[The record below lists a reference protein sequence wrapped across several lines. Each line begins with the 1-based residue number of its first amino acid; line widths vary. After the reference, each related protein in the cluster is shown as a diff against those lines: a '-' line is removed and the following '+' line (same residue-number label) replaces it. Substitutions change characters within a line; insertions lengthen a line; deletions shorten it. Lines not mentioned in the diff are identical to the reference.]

1 MVLVAATELIRFYR
15 GMLSGGGTRR
25 KDEAMATYLVT
36 GATGLIGRHFVAE
49 LLARP
54 DTERV
59 WLLVRERSQD
69 KLAAAAR
76 EWPDAGK
83 TRPVVGDVREPGLGV
98 KDAQLD
104 ELTGHVD
111 HLVHLAALYDIAA
124 DDDASIAANVDGTRH
139 VIELAERIDAGC
151 LHHVSSVAVAGDHRG
166 RFTEEMFDAGQR
178 LVTAYHR
185 TKFES
190 ERLVRTQTDVPWRI
204 YRPAIVVGNSATGEM
219 DKIDGPYY
227 FFAALA
233 RLSAVPSVPLVFPDI
248 GDTNIVPVDYVA
260 AAMAHLVNE
269 PGLDGRAFHLVNPEP
284 QSARSVYNSFARAA
298 GAPVA
303 TGELD
308 HRLSNPLISLVK
320 LAEHVPGVTIAR
332 DAVLDRLGIPPV
344 LLSTLTFEPRFDSTE
359 TRKALAGANNGAGIA
374 VPRLEDYADV
384 LWRYWREH
392 LDPFRARRH
401 GQRGELDGRR
411 VVITG
416 ASSGIGRA
424 TALKVAAAGGVPLL
438 VARRQA
444 ELEEVQAEIAAA
456 GGQAYVYPCDL
467 TDDESVAKTVEA
479 MLNEQPGIDML
490 VNNAGRS
497 IRRSV
502 QLSYD
507 RMHDYERAMAINYF
521 GAVRLILGLLP
532 HMIERRFG
540 HIVNVS
546 SIGVQGIAP
555 RFSAYVASKA
565 ALDYF
570 SKIVATETHGAG
582 ITFTTVHMPLVRT
595 PMIRPTKIYDAFPTK
610 SPEQAADMVLEALL
624 KRPKHIGTP
633 TGRMISAAYTV
644 APGLVD
650 AIAYQGYRIFPDS
663 TAAGGGGRVKIGKG
677 DRHLGAAA
685 MALARLTR
693 GFHW

>member
-1 MVLVAATELIRFYR
+1 
-15 GMLSGGGTRR
+15 
-25 KDEAMATYLVT
+25 MATYLVT
-36 GATGLIGRHFVAE
+36 GATGLIGRHFVGE

-59 WLLVRERSQD
+59 WLLVRERSRD
-69 KLAAAAR
+69 RLTEAAR
-76 EWPDAGK
+76 AWPNVELIS
-83 TRPVVGDVREPGLGV
+83 PVTGDVRQPDLGV
-98 KDAQLD
+98 GEERLT
-104 ELTGHVD
+104 ELTGVVD

-124 DDDASIAANVDGTRH
+124 DDDASIAANVEGTRN
-139 VIELAERIDAGC
+139 VIDLAATIGAGC
-151 LHHVSSVAVAGDHRG
+151 LHHVSSVAVAGDYRG

-190 ERLVRTQTDVPWRI
+190 ERLVRTQTDVPWRV
-204 YRPAIVVGNSATGEM
+204 YRPAIVVGDSVTGEM
-219 DKIDGPYY
+219 DKVDGPYY
-227 FFAALA
+227 FFAALN
-233 RLSAVPSVPLVFPDI
+233 RLAALPGMPLVFPDI

-260 AAMAHLVNE
+260 AAMAHLVTT

-284 QSARSVYNSFARAA
+284 QPVRAVYDAFARAA

-303 TGELD
+303 TLELD
-308 HRLSNPLISLVK
+308 RRLAGPLVGLAR

-332 DAVLDRLGIPPV
+332 DAVLDRLGIPPIV
-344 LLSTLTFEPRFDSTE
+344 LSTLTFQPRFDSTG
-359 TRKALAGANNGAGIA
+359 TRLALAGTGVDVPALDEYAG
-374 VPRLEDYADV
+374 V

-401 GQRGELDGRR
+401 GRRGPLDGRR

-424 TALKVAAAGGVPLL
+424 TAFQVASAGGVPLL
-438 VARRQA
+438 VARRA
-444 ELEEVQAEIAAA
+444 EELAEVRAEIVAA
-456 GGQAYVYPCDL
+456 GGEAFVYPCDL
-467 TDDESVAKTVEA
+467 TDDESVTKTVER
-479 MLNEQPGIDML
+479 MLVEQPSVDML

-521 GAVRLILGLLP
+521 GAVRMILALLP

-540 HIVNVS
+540 HVVNVS

-570 SKIVATETHGAG
+570 SRIVATETHGAG

-595 PMIRPTKIYDAFPTK
+595 PMIRPTKIYDAFPAR
-610 SPEQAADMVLEALL
+610 SPEQAAELVMAALRD
-624 KRPKHIGTP
+624 RPKHVGTP
-633 TGRMISAAYTV
+633 TGRLISAAYTV

-663 TAAGGGGRVKIGKG
+663 SAAGGTGRVKIGKG

-685 MALARLTR
+685 TALARLTR

>member
-1 MVLVAATELIRFYR
+1 V
-15 GMLSGGGTRR
+15 S
-25 KDEAMATYLVT
+25 
-36 GATGLIGRHFVAE
+36 AE
-49 LLARP
+49 QLA
-54 DTERV
+54 
-59 WLLVRERSQD
+59 
-69 KLAAAAR
+69 
-76 EWPDAGK
+76 
-83 TRPVVGDVREPGLGV
+83 
-98 KDAQLD
+98 
-104 ELTGHVD
+104 ELTGAVD

-124 DDDASIAANVDGTRH
+124 DDDASIAANVEGTRH
-139 VIELAERIDAGC
+139 VIDLARTIGAGC

-166 RFTEEMFDAGQR
+166 RYTEAMFDTGQR
-178 LVTAYHR
+178 LVTPYHR

-190 ERLVRTQTDVPWRI
+190 ERLVRTQTDVPWRV
-204 YRPAIVVGNSATGEM
+204 YRPAIVVGNSITGEM

-227 FFAALA
+227 FFTALN
-233 RLSAVPSVPLVFPDI
+233 RLRGLPNVPLLFPDI

-260 AAMAHLVNE
+260 AAMAHLITA
-269 PGLDGRAFHLVNPEP
+269 PGLDGRAFHLVNPAP
-284 QSARSVYNSFARAA
+284 QSVREVYNAFARAA
-298 GAPVA
+298 GAPLA
-303 TGELD
+303 GAELD
-308 HRLSNPLISLVK
+308 HRLSRPLIGMAK

-332 DAVLDRLGIPPV
+332 DAVLDRLGIPPI
-344 LLSTLTFEPRFDSTE
+344 LLSTLTFQPRFDSTA
-359 TRKALAGANNGAGIA
+359 TRLALADSGVD
-374 VPRLEDYADV
+374 VPPLEEYADV
-384 LWRYWREH
+384 VWRYWREH
-392 LDPFRARRH
+392 LDPFRARRLE
-401 GQRGELDGRR
+401 GRRGSLEGRR

-424 TALKVAAAGGVPLL
+424 TALKVAEAGGVPLL
-438 VARRQA
+438 VARRQS
-444 ELEEVQAEIAAA
+444 ELEEVRAEIAAA
-456 GGQAYVYPCDL
+456 GGQAFVYPCDL
-467 TDDESVAKTVEA
+467 TDDESVTKMVER
-479 MLNEQPGIDML
+479 MLVEQPSVDML

-521 GAVRLILGLLP
+521 AAVRLVLALLP

-540 HIVNVS
+540 HVVNVS

-595 PMIRPTKIYDAFPTK
+595 PMIRPTKIYDAFPAK
-610 SPEQAADMVLEALL
+610 SPDQAADMVLEALVR
-624 KRPKHIGTP
+624 RPKQIGTP
-633 TGRMISAAYTV
+633 TGRMISAAYTM

-663 TAAGGGGRVKIGKG
+663 TAAGGDGRLKIGKG
-677 DRHLGAAA
+677 ERHLGAAA
-685 MALARLTR
+685 TALARLTR

>member
-1 MVLVAATELIRFYR
+1 
-15 GMLSGGGTRR
+15 
-25 KDEAMATYLVT
+25 MATYLVT

-69 KLAAAAR
+69 KLAEAAR
-76 EWPDAGK
+76 DWPNATR
-83 TRPVVGDVREPGLGV
+83 TRPVLGDVREPGLGV
-98 KDAQLD
+98 DEARLA

-139 VIELAERIDAGC
+139 VIELASAIGAGC
-151 LHHVSSVAVAGDHRG
+151 LHHVSSVAVAGDYRG
-166 RFTEEMFDAGQR
+166 RFSEEMFDAGQR
-178 LVTAYHR
+178 LITAYHR

-190 ERLVRTQTDVPWRI
+190 ERLVRTQTEVPWRV
-204 YRPAIVVGNSATGEM
+204 YRPAIVVGNSVTGEM
-219 DKIDGPYY
+219 DKVDGPYY
-227 FFAALA
+227 FFSALA
-233 RLSAVPSVPLVFPDI
+233 RLSAVPSVPLLFPDI

-269 PGLDGRAFHLVNPEP
+269 PGLDGHAFHLVNPEP
-284 QSARSVYNSFARAA
+284 QAAREVYNAFATAA

-303 TGELD
+303 TAELD
-308 HRLSNPLISLVK
+308 HRLSNPLIGLVR

-332 DAVLDRLGIPPV
+332 DAVLDRLGIPPI

-359 TRKALAGANNGAGIA
+359 TRKALAGSGID
-374 VPRLEDYADV
+374 VPPLADYADV

-401 GQRGELDGRR
+401 GQRGQLDGRR

-424 TALKVAAAGGVPLL
+424 SALKVAEAGGVPLL

-444 ELEEVQAEIAAA
+444 ELAEVQAEIAAA
-456 GGQAYVYPCDL
+456 GGQAFVYPCDL

-479 MLNEQPGIDML
+479 MLNEQPAIDML

-521 GAVRLILGLLP
+521 GAVRLILALLP

-570 SKIVATETHGAG
+570 AKIVATETHGAG

-610 SPEQAADMVLEALL
+610 SPEQAADLVLEALL
-624 KRPKHIGTP
+624 ERPKHIGTP
-633 TGRMISAAYTV
+633 TGRVISAAYTV

>member
-1 MVLVAATELIRFYR
+1 MT
-15 GMLSGGGTRR
+15 
-25 KDEAMATYLVT
+25 TYLVT
-36 GATGLIGRHFVAE
+36 GATGLIGRHLVAE
-49 LLARP
+49 LLERE

-69 KLAAAAR
+69 RLAAASR
-76 EWPDAGK
+76 GWPNVAK
-83 TRPVVGDVREPGLGV
+83 TRTVFGDVREPELGV
-98 KDAQLD
+98 GAEQLA
-104 ELTGHVD
+104 ELAGAVD

-124 DDDASIAANVDGTRH
+124 DDDASIAANVEGTRH
-139 VIELAERIDAGC
+139 VIDLARTIQAGC

-166 RFTEEMFDAGQR
+166 RYTEAMFDTGQR
-178 LVTAYHR
+178 LVTPYHR

-190 ERLVRTQTDVPWRI
+190 ERLVRTQTDVPWRV
-204 YRPAIVVGNSATGEM
+204 YRPAIVVGSSVTGEM

-227 FFAALA
+227 FFAALS
-233 RLSAVPSVPLVFPDI
+233 RLRGLPNVPLVFPDI

-260 AAMAHLVNE
+260 AAMAHLVTA
-269 PGLDGRAFHLVNPEP
+269 PGLDGRAFHLVSPEP
-284 QSARSVYNSFARAA
+284 QSVRQVYDAFARAA
-298 GAPVA
+298 GAPLA
-303 TGELD
+303 AAELN
-308 HRLSNPLISLVK
+308 HRLSQPLIGMAK
-320 LAEHVPGVTIAR
+320 LAEHLPGVTIAR
-332 DAVLDRLGIPPV
+332 DAVLDRFGIPPI
-344 LLSTLTFEPRFDSTE
+344 LLSTLTFQPRFDSTA
-359 TRKALAGANNGAGIA
+359 TRLALADSGVD
-374 VPRLEDYADV
+374 VPPLEEYADV

-401 GQRGELDGRR
+401 GGRRGSLEGRR

-424 TALKVAAAGGVPLL
+424 AALKVAEAGAVPLL

-444 ELEEVQAEIAAA
+444 ELEEVRAEIAAA
-456 GGQAYVYPCDL
+456 GGQAFVYPCDL
-467 TDDESVAKTVEA
+467 TDDESVAKVVER
-479 MLNEQPGIDML
+479 MLVEQPGVDML

-521 GAVRLILGLLP
+521 AAVRLILALLP

-595 PMIRPTKIYDAFPTK
+595 PMIRPTKIYDAFPAK
-610 SPEQAADMVLEALL
+610 SPDQAAEMVLEALVR
-624 KRPKHIGTP
+624 RPKQLGTP
-633 TGRMISAAYTV
+633 TGRMISAAYSV

-663 TAAGGGGRVKIGKG
+663 TAAGGDGRVKIGKG
-677 DRHLGAAA
+677 ERHLGAAA
-685 MALARLTR
+685 TALARLTR

>member
-1 MVLVAATELIRFYR
+1 
-15 GMLSGGGTRR
+15 
-25 KDEAMATYLVT
+25 MATYLVT

-49 LLARP
+49 VLARP

-59 WLLVRERSQD
+59 WLLVRERSQER
-69 KLAAAAR
+69 LAEMAQ
-76 EWPDAGK
+76 EWPGADK
-83 TRPVVGDVREPGLGV
+83 VRPLVGDIRADRLGISDEQV
-98 KDAQLD
+98 A
-104 ELTGHVD
+104 ELTGTVD

-124 DDDASIAANVDGTRH
+124 DDDASIAANVEGTRH
-139 VIELAERIDAGC
+139 VLDLAEAIEAGC
-151 LHHVSSVAVAGDHRG
+151 LHHVSSVAVAGDYRG

-190 ERLVRTQTDVPWRI
+190 ERIVRTQTDVPWRI
-204 YRPAIVVGNSATGEM
+204 YRPAIVVGNSVTGEM
-219 DKIDGPYY
+219 DKVDGPYY
-227 FFAALA
+227 FFSALQ
-233 RLSAVPSVPLVFPDI
+233 RLSSVPNVPFVFPDI

-260 AAMAHLVNE
+260 KAMAHLVTA
-269 PGLDGRAFHLVNPEP
+269 PGLDGHAFHLVNPEP
-284 QSARSVYNSFARAA
+284 QSAREVYNAFAKAA
-298 GAPVA
+298 GAPLA
-303 TGELD
+303 TVELGAGFTK
-308 HRLSNPLISLVK
+308 PLLNLVK

-344 LLSTLTFEPRFDSTE
+344 LLSTLTFEPVFDSTQ
-359 TRKALAGANNGAGIA
+359 TRKALADSGVD
-374 VPRLEDYADV
+374 VPPLGDYADV

-424 TALKVAAAGGVPLL
+424 AALKVAEAGGVPLL
-438 VARRQA
+438 VARRQS
-444 ELEEVQAEIAAA
+444 ELEEVRAEIAAA
-456 GGQAYVYPCDL
+456 GGQAFVYPCDL
-467 TDDESVAKTVEA
+467 TDEESVAKTVA
-479 MLNEQPGIDML
+479 QMLMEQPGIDML

-502 QLSYD
+502 RLSYD
-507 RMHDYERAMAINYF
+507 RIHDYERAMAINYF
-521 GAVRLILGLLP
+521 GAVRLILALLP

-610 SPEQAADMVLEALL
+610 SPEQAADMVLEALVR
-624 KRPKHIGTP
+624 RPKHIGTP
-633 TGRMISAAYTV
+633 TGQAISAAYSV

-663 TAAGGGGRVKIGKG
+663 TAAGGSGRIKIGKG